1 MHLTYEKK
9 CGFLCTALKSKED
22 KRILVPGREALA
34 LAGLMLGGLG
44 VFFRGLGRYC
54 DVLT

>member
-44 VFFRGLGRYC
+44 VFLWPRYVMC
-54 DVLT
+54 